1 VTRPPWP
8 EKTGAA
14 TRRIAERRLR
24 RGFRSRFLVEAAFI
38 LLVTGLVWR
47 DGPSVAELA
56 TSVAAACLLVAL
68 AEWSLRGREPPP
80 LGLEAAAESQ
90 PEPEH
95 EPEPEPEPEP
105 PQVVQPAPR
114 AWNLWD
120 LERKARE
127 TAEPDTARGEER
139 SFLLMYLR
147 EFAAT
152 DGALPVEFDPL
163 VRESFADLV
172 ETARP

>member
-1 VTRPPWP
+1 
-8 EKTGAA
+8 
-14 TRRIAERRLR
+14 LR
-24 RGFRSRFLVEAAFI
+24 RGFRSRILVEAVFV

-47 DGPSVAELA
+47 DGPSAAEIA
-56 TSVAAACLLVAL
+56 VSVAAACLLIAL
-68 AEWSLRGREPPP
+68 AEWSLRGRGPP
-80 LGLEAAAESQ
+80 LALEAAAAPQ
-90 PEPEH
+90 LEPKL
-95 EPEPEPEPEP
+95 EPEPEP
-105 PQVVQPAPR
+105 PPVVPLAPR